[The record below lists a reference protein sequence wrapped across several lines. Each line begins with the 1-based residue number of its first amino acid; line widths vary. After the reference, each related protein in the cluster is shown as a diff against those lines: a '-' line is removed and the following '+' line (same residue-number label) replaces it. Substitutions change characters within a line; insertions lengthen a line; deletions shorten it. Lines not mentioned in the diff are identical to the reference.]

1 MFNNLFKNIF
11 KDNCSDSNVF
21 FKTMC
26 SIFVFFMV
34 LGLIINIFMSL
45 YLHSKCDNYK
55 KYQISQLL
63 YTIVNVLYNCFT
75 VYFMYKACQTC
86 NGLWGFVYLIG
97 IGIVFS
103 IVSFI
108 LFNESRKRMMVC
120 LFDEMVKMDKSN

>member
-1 MFNNLFKNIF
+1 MVTVQVAP
-11 KDNCSDSNVF
+11 NVP
-21 FKTMC
+21 
-26 SIFVFFMV
+26 
-34 LGLIINIFMSL
+34 
-45 YLHSKCDNYK
+45 
-55 KYQISQLL
+55 
-63 YTIVNVLYNCFT
+63 

-120 LFDEMVKMDKSN
+120 LIDEMVKMDKSN